1 MSGRSSEPGRRLKAR
16 RTVSAVVVLCL
27 LLPAIALPQE
37 KDYPIKPV
45 PFTEVK
51 LDDAFWRSRIDTN
64 CIVTI
69 PFAFTMLEK
78 TGRVENL
85 RKAAGLAEGPYEG
98 RRFNDSDVFKV
109 LEGAA
114 YTLSVY
120 PHSQK
125 EKLLEIKKLVDD
137 AIAVIAA
144 AQEEDGYIYAA
155 RTTDPANPAA
165 GAGKE
170 RWINLQG
177 SHELYNMGHLF
188 EAAAAHYQATGT
200 RTLLDIAVKCAD
212 LVDSVFGPG
221 RREDAPGHQEIELGL
236 VKLYR
241 VTGEKRYLELAKFF
255 LDQRG
260 RPHASEPYPED
271 SPFAIYNGREYR
283 QDHKP
288 VVEQEEAFGHA
299 VRAAY
304 MYAAMAD
311 IAALTGDE
319 GYLRAIE
326 RIWNNVVWRKLYLTG
341 GIGARHTSEAF
352 GDDYELPN
360 RAAYTETCAAVG
372 NVFWN
377 HRMFLMTG
385 ESKYIDVLERTLYN
399 GLLSGVSRSGNRFF
413 YQNPLESTGG
423 YERSEWF
430 EVSCCPGNIVR
441 FLPAIPGYV
450 FAARGDRLYANLFTS
465 CRAVIEIEG
474 SKIEIVQ
481 ESSYP
486 QAAVNR
492 ITVIPEK
499 ETEFEL
505 AVRIPGWARE
515 EPVPS
520 DLYRYVGGEK
530 NEVELSVNG
539 RYIPLNMDKGYALIR
554 RAWKKGDVVELR
566 LTMPVRLVVAHD
578 KIEDD
583 RGKIAIERGPIVYC
597 AEAVDNSGSV
607 LDLVL
612 PADAVF
618 SFKQD
623 HSKEIGSF
631 ILIESTA
638 LRDGKPVPLKLI
650 PYYLWAHRGAGEMAV
665 WIPVAK

>member
-37 KDYPIKPV
+37 KDYPIRPV

-51 LDDAFWRSRIDTN
+51 LDDPFWRSRINTN
-64 CIVTI
+64 CFVTI
-69 PFAFTMLEK
+69 PFAFKKLED
-78 TGRVENL
+78 TGRVDNL
-85 RKAAGLAEGPYEG
+85 RKAAGLVEGPYEG

-120 PHSQK
+120 PGSEK
-125 EKLLEIKKLVDD
+125 EKLRELEKLVDD
-137 AIAVIAA
+137 TIAVIAA

-155 RTTDPANPAA
+155 RTVDPANPAA

-188 EAAAAHYQATGT
+188 EAAAAHYQATGK
-200 RTLLDIAVKCAD
+200 RSLLDIAVKCAD
-212 LVDSVFGPG
+212 LVDSVYGPG
-221 RREDAPGHQEIELGL
+221 RREDAPGHQEVELGL

-241 VTGEKRYLELAKFF
+241 VTGDKRYLDLAKFF

-299 VRAAY
+299 VRASY

-311 IAALTGDE
+311 VAALTGDE
-319 GYLRAIE
+319 SYLRAIE
-326 RIWNNVVWRKLYLTG
+326 RIWNNVAWKKLYLTG

-372 NVFWN
+372 NIFWN

-399 GLLSGVSRSGNRFF
+399 GLLSGVSRSGDRFF
-413 YQNPLESTGG
+413 YQNPLESAGG

-450 FAARGDRLYANLFTS
+450 YAVKDDRLYVNLFMDCGATVS
-465 CRAVIEIEG
+465 LGGVQVEIRQG
-474 SKIEIVQ
+474 YT
-481 ESSYP
+481 SYP
-486 QAAVNR
+486 WAGVTR
-492 ITVIPEK
+492 ISVVPE
-499 ETEFEL
+499 EATEFEL
-505 AVRIPGWARE
+505 AVRIPGWARN

-530 NEVELSVNG
+530 SEIELSVNG
-539 RYIPLNMDKGYALIR
+539 RYIPLNMEKGYALIR
-554 RAWKKGDVVELR
+554 RTWKKGDVVELR
-566 LTMPVRLVVAHD
+566 LTMPVRLVAAHD

-583 RGKIAIERGPIVYC
+583 RGKIAIERGPLVYC
-597 AEAVDNSGSV
+597 AEAVDNGGSV
-607 LDLVL
+607 LDLTL
-612 PADAVF
+612 PADSVF
-618 SFKQD
+618 SFKQ
-623 HSKEIGSF
+623 ENVEGLGPIV
-631 ILIESTA
+631 LIESTA

-650 PYYLWAHRGAGEMAV
+650 PYHLWAHRGAGEMAV
-665 WIPVAK
+665 WLPR